1 MWHLYIIRCADN
13 SLYTG
18 ITTDVERR
26 LNEHNSGKGG
36 NYTRTRIP
44 VSLVHVES
52 YDSKSKALKR
62 ECQIKRLTKGQKEMF
77 IKNQSVTGE

>member
-18 ITTDVERR
+18 ITTDIKRR

-44 VSLVHVES
+44 VSLVYGES
-52 YDSKSKALKR
+52 YDSKSNALKR
-62 ECQIKRLTKGQKEMF
+62 EYQIKGLNKQQKESL
-77 IKNQSVTGE
+77 IKKNRV